1 MQTVTPGSWPGSEN
15 DWYLFDPLF
24 DRYQCKD
31 KTLISKWYFFDLID
45 GVCPYYDGIPFQ
57 TSITEAGFF
66 TKTAVFCTL
75 KTEFREVRYM
85 AVPCSILAL
94 QRVFPTLRFFVILS
108 LPTVPM
114 MDGSMTK
121 NRSGKT
127 R

>member
-1 MQTVTPGSWPGSEN
+1 MGSAPTMTEFLS
-15 DWYLFDPLF
+15 
-24 DRYQCKD
+24 
-31 KTLISKWYFFDLID
+31 S
-45 GVCPYYDGIPFQ
+45 

-66 TKTAVFCTL
+66 TKMAVFYTL
-75 KTEFREVRYM
+75 KMEFREVRYM

-108 LPTVPM
+108 LPTVPV

-121 NRSGKT
+121 TRSEKI